1 MAFDQPDWGWASG
14 HPTSTP
20 TGPGGPVRGGC
31 RGGPGLDRFHLVV
44 HDMGDPVGFKMPA
57 ILPRQVRSLTIFNT
71 RIQVDH
77 FAGLGAT
84 AVHVWPL
91 VGELWLP

>member
-1 MAFDQPDWGWASG
+1 
-14 HPTSTP
+14 
-20 TGPGGPVRGGC
+20 
-31 RGGPGLDRFHLVV
+31 
-44 HDMGDPVGFKMPA
+44 MGDPVGFKMPA